1 MLEVFLHGQLALYLS
16 IVFTILFLIG
26 VGILISTDKEED
38 FWDNVL
44 PAVIIGALIF
54 FFWQVLLVLIVGIGI
69 LVSPVYAGVLIG
81 KWLNNT
87 SKKSE
92 EKEIN
97 ISERNK
103 IILKNNPNLSKT

>member
-1 MLEVFLHGQLALYLS
+1 
-16 IVFTILFLIG
+16 
-26 VGILISTDKEED
+26 
-38 FWDNVL
+38 
-44 PAVIIGALIF
+44 
-54 FFWQVLLVLIVGIGI
+54 VLIVGIGI

-103 IILKNNPNLSKT
+103 IILKNNPNLSKA